1 MDNCWLEY
9 KLRAVEDALLDHRTL
24 MAEGTTAV
32 DKVKAVLLEKE
43 EVLAM
48 VNGELQR
55 VHDAL
60 AEARTTLAQG
70 ETAFTAAQTQL

>member
-1 MDNCWLEY
+1 M
-9 KLRAVEDALLDHRTL
+9 V
-24 MAEGTTAV
+24 EGTTAV